1 MRTKDYRVSRTMK
14 TLKKM
19 KHHGKKFVVWSL
31 PNKDVKAQVEKRYN
45 TIPWLFEVKTR
56 RFTKITT
63 KPTLIKH
70 LHYAK
75 KSGKDK
81 MTLHLESN
89 ELATLQEY
97 EVQYRETKY
106 MIVLN
111 E

>member
-14 TLKKM
+14 TLKEM

-31 PNKDVKAQVEKRYN
+31 PNKEVKAQVEKRYSI
-45 TIPWLFEVKTR
+45 IPWLFELKTR
-56 RFTKITT
+56 TFKNVAS
-63 KPTLIKH
+63 KPTLIKN

-75 KSGKDK
+75 KRGKDK
-81 MTLHLESN
+81 LALHLESS
-89 ELATLQEY
+89 ELAIIQEY